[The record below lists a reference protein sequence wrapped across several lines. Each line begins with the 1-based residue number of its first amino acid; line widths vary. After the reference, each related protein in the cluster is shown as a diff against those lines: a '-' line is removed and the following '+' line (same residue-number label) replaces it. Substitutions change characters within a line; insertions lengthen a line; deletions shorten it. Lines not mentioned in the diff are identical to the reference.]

1 MNWKILGVVA
11 IVLVAAL
18 LINQSGLLS
27 LSGYSVPT
35 TPTPPASSATMAWCA
50 TAQSVEPLNLPQSQV
65 IASGCYVTVFQNL
78 VLKSF
83 DAVTGQPTNSLYV
96 RILSNGGPLNNGAAG
111 TVLDLGQ
118 ESSNVFSSTVG
129 YQTGQAI
136 VVEVCSGLNGAAQ
149 STACPSDFSAGNTV
163 IYYPIPAGP
172 NGQGVGV
179 LPFASAYGVN
189 SLTLTLYV
197 NVVQDKYQ
205 LCGQFTTNST
215 TACTGVGHSGSA
227 GSARDAKTNSA
238 TPLGNSFPYSLTVSN
253 TYSSTTFPYEAGF
266 VSSIQ
271 TDASYAPLN
280 AFLQCSTAVTG
291 GAAADAPAIAGMPL
305 LFQKTAQSQSGNI
318 YGIQI
323 PDASTQKTALN
334 SQSPLTSTGTF
345 TVSLVIDQHLIVS
358 GDTFTLACVTYFW
371 YSSQWVTANTGQVY
385 PLAAAMTP
393 SFTLTMTF

>member
-18 LINQSGLLS
+18 LINQSGILS

-35 TPTPPASSATMAWCA
+35 TPTPPASSTTMAWCA
-50 TAQSVEPLNLPQSQV
+50 TAQSVEPLNLPTTNAV
-65 IASGCYVTVFQNL
+65 RSGCYIALFQSLTIKTV
-78 VLKSF
+78 
-83 DAVTGQPTNSLYV
+83 DAVT
-96 RILSNGGPLNNGAAG
+96 
-111 TVLDLGQ
+111 
-118 ESSNVFSSTVG
+118 
-129 YQTGQAI
+129 
-136 VVEVCSGLNGAAQ
+136 AQ

-163 IYYPIPAGP
+163 VYYPLPAGP

-205 LCGQFTTNST
+205 VCGQFTTNST
-215 TACTGVGHSGSA
+215 TACTGVGYSGSA

-266 VSSIQ
+266 VSSVQ
-271 TDASYAPLN
+271 TDANYAPLN
-280 AFLQCSTAVTG
+280 AYLQCSTAVTG